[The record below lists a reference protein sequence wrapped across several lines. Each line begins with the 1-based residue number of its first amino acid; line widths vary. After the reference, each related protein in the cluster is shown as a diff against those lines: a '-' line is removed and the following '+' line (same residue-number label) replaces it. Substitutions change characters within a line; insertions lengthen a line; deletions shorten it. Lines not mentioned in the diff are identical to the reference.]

1 MCYHYFVIIFLTL
14 LKDVF
19 IMKAN
24 ELLKICNLSSAVEA
38 APENEITST
47 YCCDLL
53 SIVMGKAP
61 AGCAWVTVMGN
72 MNSVAVASL
81 AEIGAIILADG
92 VKPDSNAIKRAEEN
106 GINIYLSDKPVFDTA
121 LEIHKA
127 IS

>member
-1 MCYHYFVIIFLTL
+1 
-14 LKDVF
+14 
-19 IMKAN
+19 MKAN
-24 ELLKICNLSSAVEA
+24 ELLQKCGLTLAVNGD
-38 APENEITST
+38 PEKEITCS

-92 VKPDSNAIKRAEEN
+92 IKPDANAIKRAEEN

-121 LEIHKA
+121 LEIHKELN
-127 IS
+127 

>member
-1 MCYHYFVIIFLTL
+1 MI
-14 LKDVF
+14 
-19 IMKAN
+19 AN
-24 ELLKICNLSSAVEA
+24 ELLTACDLKVSVNAS
-38 APENEITST
+38 PENEITCT

-92 VKPDSNAIKRAEEN
+92 VKPDANAIKRAEEN
-106 GINIYLSDKPVFDTA
+106 GINIYLSDDPVFDTA
-121 LEIHKA
+121 LKIHKA
-127 IS
+127 LN

>member
-1 MCYHYFVIIFLTL
+1 
-14 LKDVF
+14 
-19 IMKAN
+19 MKAN
-24 ELLKICNLSSAVEA
+24 ELLTDCNFKAAVNS
-38 APENEITST
+38 APENEITCT

-92 VKPDSNAIKRAEEN
+92 VKPDANALKRAEEN
-106 GINIYLSDKPVFDTA
+106 GINIYLSDDPVFDTA
-121 LEIHKA
+121 LKIHKA
-127 IS
+127 LN

>member
-1 MCYHYFVIIFLTL
+1 
-14 LKDVF
+14 
-19 IMKAN
+19 MKAKELAAKCGFTLSVNGAPDN
-24 ELLKICNLSSAVEA
+24 EV
-38 APENEITST
+38 TGT

-53 SIVMGKAP
+53 SIVMGRAP

-92 VKPDSNAIKRAEEN
+92 VKPDANAIKRAEEN
-106 GINIYLSDKPVFDTA
+106 GINIYLSEEPVFDTA
-121 LEIHKA
+121 LKIHKA

>member
-1 MCYHYFVIIFLTL
+1 MTS
-14 LKDVF
+14 K
-19 IMKAN
+19 
-24 ELLKICNLSSAVEA
+24 ELAEKCGFKTAVLG
-38 APENEITST
+38 APDNEITT
-47 YCCDLL
+47 VYCCDLL

-92 VKPDSNAIKRAEEN
+92 ITPDDNALKRAEEN
-106 GINIYLSDKPVFDTA
+106 GINIFLSEKAVFDTA

-127 IS
+127 IN

>member
-1 MCYHYFVIIFLTL
+1 
-14 LKDVF
+14 
-19 IMKAN
+19 MKAK
-24 ELLKICNLSSAVEA
+24 ELASNLGLNISVDG
-38 APENEITST
+38 APENEITCT

-61 AGCAWVTVMGN
+61 VGCAWVTVMGN

-92 VKPDSNAIKRAEEN
+92 VKPDANAIKRAEEN

-121 LEIHKA
+121 LQIHGA
-127 IS
+127 IN

>member
-1 MCYHYFVIIFLTL
+1 
-14 LKDVF
+14 
-19 IMKAN
+19 MKAK
-24 ELLKICNLSSAVEA
+24 ELLEKCGLKSSVVG
-38 APENEITST
+38 APDNEITCA

-61 AGCAWVTVMGN
+61 AGCAWITVMGN

-92 VKPDSNAIKRAEEN
+92 IKPDANAIKRAEEN
-106 GINIYLSDKPVFDTA
+106 GINIYLSEEPVFDTA
-121 LEIHKA
+121 LKIHEA